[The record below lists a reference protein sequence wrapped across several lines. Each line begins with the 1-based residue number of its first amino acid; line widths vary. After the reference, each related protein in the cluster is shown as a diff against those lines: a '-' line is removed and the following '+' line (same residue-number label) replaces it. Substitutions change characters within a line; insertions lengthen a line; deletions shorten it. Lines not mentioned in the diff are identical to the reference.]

1 MGASSFNEMEL
12 DAIGEIMNISLGAS
26 ATAVS
31 TMLSTIVNITTPIAS
46 VLRKDE
52 FEFKRLEPAIGVEI
66 DYVEGL
72 EGKNIMMF
80 RREDV
85 RIIVNTMMG
94 EETSSED
101 FELDEL
107 HISAICEVM
116 NQMMGAS
123 ATALSEFLG
132 MIVNISTPKSFEIG
146 EPEDF
151 KDKYFTDEDGMVVV
165 RFRLEIE
172 GKMESEFMNI
182 MPIGLA
188 KKLLAPFEASLG
200 DSEPAP
206 APEPEK
212 PLVSEPEPDSSGG
225 GATMSQAEMD
235 AMFAAMRGE
244 GTPVPE
250 PEPASSGG
258 GATMSQA
265 EMDAMLAA
273 MRGDSPAPAPE
284 SAPTPPA
291 PAPQPAAPAQQP
303 AAPMPPQGMAPAQ
316 QPYYPYPPMGS
327 DPMMLQLLN
336 QMQQTQAQMME
347 MMKNVGKAPA
357 PAAQPAQGGGSIIR
371 PLESSQV
378 YESAGSGEEDKTN
391 QEMLMKVPLEV
402 WDILEFTQGTL
413 VVLDKMAGEQVD
425 LFVNGQCIARG
436 DIVVVED
443 NFGIRITEIVSRE
456 INPESL

>member
-72 EGKNIMMF
+72 EGKNIMML

-225 GATMSQAEMD
+225 VATMSQAEMD
-235 AMFAAMRGE
+235 AMFAAMRG
-244 GTPVPE
+244 
-250 PEPASSGG
+250 
-258 GATMSQA
+258 
-265 EMDAMLAA
+265 
-273 MRGDSPAPAPE
+273 DSPAPAPE
-284 SAPTPPA
+284 SAPPA
-291 PAPQPAAPAQQP
+291 PAP
-303 AAPMPPQGMAPAQ
+303 
-316 QPYYPYPPMGS
+316 
-327 DPMMLQLLN
+327 
-336 QMQQTQAQMME
+336 
-347 MMKNVGKAPA
+347 
-357 PAAQPAQGGGSIIR
+357 
-371 PLESSQV
+371 
-378 YESAGSGEEDKTN
+378 
-391 QEMLMKVPLEV
+391 
-402 WDILEFTQGTL
+402 
-413 VVLDKMAGEQVD
+413 
-425 LFVNGQCIARG
+425 
-436 DIVVVED
+436 
-443 NFGIRITEIVSRE
+443 
-456 INPESL
+456 

>member
-303 AAPMPPQGMAPAQ
+303 AAPMPPQGMAPVLSLSADGFRSDDASAFKSDAADAGADDGDDEKCRKGTSTGSAACTGRRFD
-316 QPYYPYPPMGS
+316 YPTVRVFPG
-327 DPMMLQLLN
+327 LR
-336 QMQQTQAQMME
+336 
-347 MMKNVGKAPA
+347 VCGK
-357 PAAQPAQGGGSIIR
+357 R
-371 PLESSQV
+371 R
-378 YESAGSGEEDKTN
+378 
-391 QEMLMKVPLEV
+391 
-402 WDILEFTQGTL
+402 
-413 VVLDKMAGEQVD
+413 
-425 LFVNGQCIARG
+425 RG
-436 DIVVVED
+436 
-443 NFGIRITEIVSRE
+443 
-456 INPESL
+456 